1 MIGKSHDNIGSPNT
15 CGRSIG
21 GLLKTIEDLHMTSM
35 VAGRFLNMLENLS
48 MTKSIVQL
56 PKTTIDY
63 PRPVAGLL

>member
-1 MIGKSHDNIGSPNT
+1 MIGKPHDNVGSTNT
-15 CGRSIG
+15 CGTNIV
-21 GLLKTIEDLHMTSM
+21 GLLKTIEDVHMTGM

-63 PRPVAGLL
+63 LRPVTGLL